1 MAALDPNAAQAAM
14 NSMVP
19 GAGGGGG
26 GGGMPSAAAES
37 AVAANLIRAVP
48 PTRVLVLLNMVTEA
62 ELMDPQEY
70 EVGSSCLRVKVSAL
84 HPCFWG
90 QLSWNL
96 YEILMHY

>member
-14 NSMVP
+14 NSMVQ
-19 GAGGGGG
+19 GGGGGGG

-70 EVGSSCLRVKVSAL
+70 EVSSSRCD
-84 HPCFWG
+84 
-90 QLSWNL
+90 
-96 YEILMHY
+96 